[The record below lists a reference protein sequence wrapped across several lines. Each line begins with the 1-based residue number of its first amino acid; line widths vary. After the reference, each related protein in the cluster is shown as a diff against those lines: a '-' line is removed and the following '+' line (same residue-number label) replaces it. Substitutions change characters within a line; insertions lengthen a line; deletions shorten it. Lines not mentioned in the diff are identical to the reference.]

1 MSPTVHDLRNEIRLT
16 VGRFEREVSAQFTK
30 EELAAVANEVGYA
43 VDDGTRPSKAEMRA
57 GIRRRVGLTESD
69 GAASDGAFT
78 KGDLRAIA
86 DALGA
91 EIER

>member
-1 MSPTVHDLRNEIRLT
+1 
-16 VGRFEREVSAQFTK
+16 
-30 EELAAVANEVGYA
+30 
-43 VDDGTRPSKAEMRA
+43 MRA